1 MATADRRQRER
12 EQRRVEIIDV
22 AEKLFYEK
30 GFDNV
35 SMDEIAEAVEISK
48 GSLYLLFKNKDS
60 LYFEIVSRVHREYHR
75 QLMEKIDATAT
86 GGDQIR
92 TMIKFLVEFTKNHRD
107 YNTMSCTYGPVIY
120 SRLDEAYDQILAQ
133 NAVEFNRWQH
143 NAIRKG
149 MDDGS
154 IRKDLDPI
162 LLGIY
167 ISLISISVVSP
178 HPIWEKGFQMAGI
191 GYEQLVDN
199 FLTFIEPSINHC
211 GKNS

>member
-1 MATADRRQRER
+1 MATTDRRQRER

>member
-1 MATADRRQRER
+1 
-12 EQRRVEIIDV
+12 
-22 AEKLFYEK
+22 
-30 GFDNV
+30 
-35 SMDEIAEAVEISK
+35 MDEIAEAVEISK